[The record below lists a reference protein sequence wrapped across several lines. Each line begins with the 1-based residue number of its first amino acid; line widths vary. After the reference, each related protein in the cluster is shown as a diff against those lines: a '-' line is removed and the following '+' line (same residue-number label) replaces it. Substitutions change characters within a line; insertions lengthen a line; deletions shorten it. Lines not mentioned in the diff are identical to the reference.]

1 MVTPTE
7 PMSVTGQEAGLLTAI
22 SPQEPCGVSID
33 EDPQFLLLTS
43 GLQPRADA
51 QYGDFYEP
59 AESINWTDVEA
70 TTRKLLQKSRDI
82 RLVIILTRCRIRIAG
97 AQALVTGLSLLQ
109 EMLTQWPEDLHP
121 QLMDE
126 GEFTPQ
132 LRANAFA
139 ELNDIHGLM
148 ADIRQLALP
157 KTAGIQ
163 VTLRDLEKAA
173 TLPRPEDALSAELI
187 THLQQ
192 QWQETA
198 DAEWQTIQQAAECAE
213 QLSQQ
218 IQQNL
223 AEYAPDL
230 SVLCRLLSLCSP
242 RMASAVST
250 SQPAVL
256 PQSTDSEPEVNHSR
270 SAPEIP
276 RIMPQAKL
284 TAGQAL
290 CHREDVVSRLQELRQ
305 WFSES
310 EPGSPAIPMLAYIEK
325 SLGKSF
331 SELVAMYPPE
341 IISLLNNK

>member
-1 MVTPTE
+1 MVIPTE

-187 THLQQ
+187 TNLQQ
-192 QWQETA
+192 QWQEAA
-198 DAEWQTIQQAAECAE
+198 DAEWQNIQQAAECVE

-223 AEYAPDL
+223 AEHAPDL
-230 SVLCRLLSLCSP
+230 SVICRLLSLCSP

-250 SQPAVL
+250 SPAAVL
-256 PQSTDSEPEVNHSR
+256 PQSTDSEPERHAPCQLRRLPR
-270 SAPEIP
+270 S
-276 RIMPQAKL
+276 
-284 TAGQAL
+284 
-290 CHREDVVSRLQELRQ
+290 CHNL
-305 WFSES
+305 
-310 EPGSPAIPMLAYIEK
+310 GSPSDRLFVTVKTLSAVYRNYDSGSANQNPAVRPSQCWPISKKVSEK
-325 SLGKSF
+325 ASLNWWRCIHRKS
-331 SELVAMYPPE
+331 SYY
-341 IISLLNNK
+341 